1 MPTELQLDELFWK
14 EISTSPT
21 FQAWFLG
28 RTKFADKPLKLT
40 TDELWHQ
47 RWYKDPA
54 TGAESETDITLIF
67 KNFELKELYSVH
79 IENKPSHRTWEK
91 DQAENYRKRAANR
104 MIKWKHA
111 GCQVALM
118 APREFI
124 EKHPNEA
131 HHFDFT
137 ISYEEVGVYVPE
149 FREMCS

>member
-14 EISTSPT
+14 KISTNPS

-28 RTKFADKPLKLT
+28 RTKFAGKPLILT
-40 TDELWHQ
+40 TDQLWHQ
-47 RWYKDPA
+47 RWYKDPV
-54 TGAESETDITLIF
+54 TGAESETDIILIF
-67 KNFELKELYSVH
+67 KDSESQQLYSIH
-79 IENKPSHRTWEK
+79 IENKPSHRAWEK

-111 GCQVALM
+111 DCQVALM

-137 ISYEEVGVYVPE
+137 ITYEEVGVYVPE
-149 FREMCS
+149 FCEMCS